1 MGKILK
7 FDAEKGYNVSALPD
21 YVEQHRSELISAAV
35 LAPRSTS
42 LFRLMPN
49 VKGPT
54 TLNLVDVGVNLQE
67 GNTCGFTPDSPD
79 VFSQR
84 TLNPFIFKVN
94 KEWCP
99 LDLLN
104 TYLAHEV
111 EIGAGRE
118 TLPFEEKFVA
128 DILAKVGMEVELKL
142 WNQMKT
148 IIGNDTNVIGIAIHG
163 IDTFYDA
170 VKDVYMAIPAA
181 SLRDSA
187 ILMSYASYRSLVM
200 ELMEKNL
207 YHYERNVDDSM
218 EMILPGTNT
227 RVIAVPGIVDD
238 ITDGEKRPPI
248 YAMNLKHVFYGF
260 DAEDDI
266 RNFRLWYSDD
276 ADMFR
281 FKMRGAVGVQYA
293 FSNEVVSLKYDGGES
308 DPDQKD

>member
-7 FDAEKGYNVSALPD
+7 FDAEKGYDVSALPN

-54 TLNLVDVGVNLQE
+54 TLNLVDVGVELQE
-67 GNTCGFTPDSPD
+67 GYTCGFTPNSPD

-84 TLNPFIFKVN
+84 TLVPSIFKVN

-128 DILAKVGMEVELKL
+128 DILAKVGMEVENKI
-142 WNQMKT
+142 WNQLGT
-148 IIGNDTNVIGIAIHG
+148 ILGSDSGIIAPAAQSFSTVF
-163 IDTFYDA
+163 DM
-170 VKDVYMAIPAA
+170 VKAAYMAIPAA

-187 ILMSYASYRSLVM
+187 IMMSYSNYRSLVM
-200 ELMEKNL
+200 ELMGMNL

-227 RVIAVPGIVDD
+227 RVIAVPGITADNKV
-238 ITDGEKRPPI
+238 

-293 FSNEVVSLKYDGGES
+293 FSNEVVIVSKSS
-308 DPDQKD
+308 DSNPH

>member
-7 FDAEKGYNVSALPD
+7 FDAEKGYDVSALPD

-54 TLNLVDVGVNLQE
+54 TLNIVDVGVNLQE

-84 TLNPFIFKVN
+84 TLEPFIFKVN

-99 LDLLN
+99 LDLLR

-128 DILAKVGMEVELKL
+128 DILAKVGMEVELEMWRRL
-142 WNQMKT
+142 SQ
-148 IIGNDTNVIGIAIHG
+148 IINLDNDTTAVEGGNFNSI
-163 IDTFYDA
+163 YDV
-170 VKDVYMAIPAA
+170 VKAVYMAIPAA

-187 ILMSYASYRSLVM
+187 ILVSYDSYRRLVM

-238 ITDGEKRPPI
+238 SSSDKMPLSI

-260 DAEDDI
+260 DDEDDI

-293 FSNEVVSLKYDGGES
+293 FSNEVVYAKHSEK
-308 DPDQKD
+308 

>member
-7 FDAEKGYNVSALPD
+7 FDAEKGYDVSALPN

-54 TLNLVDVGVNLQE
+54 TLNLVDVGVNLQK
-67 GNTCGFTPDSPD
+67 GTTCGFTPNSPD

-84 TLNPFIFKVN
+84 TLEPLIFKVN

-128 DILAKVGMEVELKL
+128 DILAKVGMVVELEL
-142 WNQMKT
+142 WNRLRVIINEDNDVIKLDMHTPSSSLSMLEMVKT
-148 IIGNDTNVIGIAIHG
+148 A
-163 IDTFYDA
+163 
-170 VKDVYMAIPAA
+170 YMAIPDA

-187 ILMSYASYRSLVM
+187 IMMSYVNYRKLVM
-200 ELMEKNL
+200 ELMDKNL

-227 RVIAVPGIVDD
+227 RVIAVPGIVSPD
-238 ITDGEKRPPI
+238 PI
-248 YAMNLKHVFYGF
+248 AYAMNLKHVFYGF

-293 FSNEVVSLKYDGGES
+293 FSEEVVQVVSTVV
-308 DPDQKD
+308 

>member
-7 FDAEKGYNVSALPD
+7 FDAEKGYDVSALPD

-54 TLNLVDVGVNLQE
+54 TLNLVDVGVNMQD
-67 GNTCGFTPDSPD
+67 GSTCGFTPDSPD

-84 TLNPFIFKVN
+84 TLEPSIFKVN

-99 LDLLN
+99 LDLLR

-128 DILAKVGMEVELKL
+128 DILAKVGMEVEMKL
-142 WNQMKT
+142 WSKLTN
-148 IIGNDTNVIGIAIHG
+148 IIGNDGEVRIAI
-163 IDTFYDA
+163 
-170 VKDVYMAIPAA
+170 VKQGATVYEIVKAVYMAIPAA

-187 ILMSYASYRSLVM
+187 ILMSYGSYRSLVM

-227 RVIAVPGIVDD
+227 RVIAVPGIVDNSTSGRKPFS
-238 ITDGEKRPPI
+238 II
-248 YAMNLKHVFYGF
+248 AMNLKHVFYGF

-293 FSNEVVSLKYDGGES
+293 FSNEVVIGGG
-308 DPDQKD
+308 DNND

>member
-7 FDAEKGYNVSALPD
+7 FDAEKGYDVSALPN

-54 TLNLVDVGVNLQE
+54 TLNLVDVGVNLQN
-67 GNTCGFTPDSPD
+67 GSTCGFTPDSPD

-84 TLNPFIFKVN
+84 TLEPFIFKVN

-128 DILAKVGMEVELKL
+128 DILAKVGMKVEVSMWGRLISTIGGDS
-142 WNQMKT
+142 NVTIVDPISNPTVYDMVKT
-148 IIGNDTNVIGIAIHG
+148 
-163 IDTFYDA
+163 
-170 VKDVYMAIPAA
+170 VYMGIPAA

-187 ILMSYASYRSLVM
+187 ILMGYTRYRQLVM

-227 RVIAVPGIVDD
+227 RVIAVPGIPDPSD
-238 ITDGEKRPPI
+238 ERQFPFIF
-248 YAMNLKHVFYGF
+248 AMNLKHVFYGF

-293 FSNEVVSLKYDGGES
+293 FSNEVVRIEYNDEGDGEVMS
-308 DPDQKD
+308 

>member
-7 FDAEKGYNVSALPD
+7 FDAEKGYDVSALPE

-54 TLNLVDVGVNLQE
+54 TLNLVDVGVQLQN
-67 GNTCGFTPDSPD
+67 GSTCGFTPNSPD

-84 TLNPFIFKVN
+84 TLVPSIFKVN

-128 DILAKVGMEVELKL
+128 DILAKVGMEVENKI
-142 WNQMKT
+142 WNQLGT
-148 IIGNDTNVIGIAIHG
+148 ILGSDSGIIAPAAQSFSTVF
-163 IDTFYDA
+163 DM
-170 VKDVYMAIPAA
+170 VKAAYMAIPAA

-187 ILMSYASYRSLVM
+187 IMMSYSNYRSLVM
-200 ELMEKNL
+200 ELMGMNL

-227 RVIAVPGIVDD
+227 RVIAVPGITADNKV
-238 ITDGEKRPPI
+238 

-293 FSNEVVSLKYDGGES
+293 FSNEVVIVSKSS
-308 DPDQKD
+308 DSNPH

>member
-7 FDAEKGYNVSALPD
+7 FDAEKGYDVSALPA

-84 TLNPFIFKVN
+84 TLVPTIFKVN

-128 DILAKVGMEVELKL
+128 DILAKVGMEVEIGMWANLTDIIHQDSNVKRVVAESSA
-142 WNQMKT
+142 T
-148 IIGNDTNVIGIAIHG
+148 I
-163 IDTFYDA
+163 YDM
-170 VKDVYMAIPAA
+170 VKAVYMAIPAA

-187 ILMSYASYRSLVM
+187 ILVSYGTYRSLVM

-227 RVIAVPGIVDD
+227 RVIAVPGIIEDKN
-238 ITDGEKRPPI
+238 ITRTI

-281 FKMRGAVGVQYA
+281 FKMRGVVGVQYA
-293 FSNEVVSLKYDGGES
+293 FSNEVVRIEYGGEGGGGES
-308 DPDQKD
+308 

>member
-7 FDAEKGYNVSALPD
+7 FDAEKGYDVSALPN

-54 TLNLVDVGVNLQE
+54 TLNLVDVGVELQE
-67 GNTCGFTPDSPD
+67 DYTCGFTPNSPD

-84 TLNPFIFKVN
+84 TLTPEIFKVN

-99 LDLLN
+99 LDLLR

-128 DILAKVGMEVELKL
+128 DILAKVGNEVEIRMWTRLLSIINNDK
-142 WNQMKT
+142 NVTGTTVAEGAT
-148 IIGNDTNVIGIAIHG
+148 I
-163 IDTFYDA
+163 YDM
-170 VKDVYMAIPAA
+170 VKAVYMAIPAA

-187 ILMSYASYRSLVM
+187 ILMSYGSYRSLVM
-200 ELMEKNL
+200 ELTDKNQ

-227 RVIAVPGIVDD
+227 RVIAVPGIVDKPNAT
-238 ITDGEKRPPI
+238 IPEI

-281 FKMRGAVGVQYA
+281 FKMRGSVGVQYA
-293 FSNEVVSLKYDGGES
+293 FSNEIVKVGNPFSN
-308 DPDQKD
+308 

>member
-7 FDAEKGYNVSALPD
+7 FDAEKGYDVSALPN

-54 TLNLVDVGVNLQE
+54 TLNLVDVGVNLQD
-67 GNTCGFTPDSPD
+67 GRTCGFTPDSPD

-84 TLNPFIFKVN
+84 TLEPFIFKVN

-99 LDLLN
+99 LDLLR

-128 DILAKVGMEVELKL
+128 DILAKVGMEVEMEL
-142 WNQMKT
+142 WNKLKG
-148 IIGNDTNVIGIAIHG
+148 IIGEDN
-163 IDTFYDA
+163 DA
-170 VKDVYMAIPAA
+170 VKIGKTYQSNYDMVKDAYMAIPCA

-187 ILMSYASYRSLVM
+187 ILVSYSFYRRLVM

-227 RVIAVPGIVDD
+227 RVIAVPGIVDNS
-238 ITDGEKRPPI
+238 TSGRMTFSI

-293 FSNEVVSLKYDGGES
+293 FSNEVVCISNGVS
-308 DPDQKD
+308 

>member
-7 FDAEKGYNVSALPD
+7 FDAEKGYDVSALPS

-54 TLNLVDVGVNLQE
+54 TLNLVDVGVNLQR
-67 GNTCGFTPDSPD
+67 GYTCGFTPDSPD

-84 TLNPFIFKVN
+84 TLTPFIFKVN

-128 DILAKVGMEVELKL
+128 DILAKVGMEVEIKL
-142 WNQMKT
+142 WGILNY
-148 IIGNDTNVIGIAIHG
+148 IIGSDTDIINVNITDMTASVF
-163 IDTFYDA
+163 DM
-170 VKDVYMAIPAA
+170 VKAAYMNIPAA

-187 ILMSYASYRSLVM
+187 ILVSYGTYRSLVM

-207 YHYERNVDDSM
+207 YHYERNVDNSM

-227 RVIAVPGIVDD
+227 RVIAVPGIEDD
-238 ITDGEKRPPI
+238 PEASTPAI

-293 FSNEVVSLKYDGGES
+293 FSNEVVRV
-308 DPDQKD
+308 QKRLLDS

>member
-7 FDAEKGYNVSALPD
+7 FDAEKGYDVSALPN

-54 TLNLVDVGVNLQE
+54 TLNLVDVGVNLQN
-67 GNTCGFTPDSPD
+67 GSTCGFTPDSPD

-84 TLNPFIFKVN
+84 TLTPFIFKVN

-128 DILAKVGMEVELKL
+128 DILAKVGMEVENKI
-142 WNQMKT
+142 WNQLGT
-148 IIGNDTNVIGIAIHG
+148 ILGSDSGIIAPAAQSFSTVF
-163 IDTFYDA
+163 DM
-170 VKDVYMAIPAA
+170 VKAAYMAIPAA

-187 ILMSYASYRSLVM
+187 IMMSYANYRSLVM
-200 ELMEKNL
+200 ELMGMNL

-227 RVIAVPGIVDD
+227 RVIAVPGITADNKV
-238 ITDGEKRPPI
+238 

-293 FSNEVVSLKYDGGES
+293 FSNEVVVITK
-308 DPDQKD
+308 Q

>member
-7 FDAEKGYNVSALPD
+7 FDAEKGYDVSALPN

-54 TLNLVDVGVNLQE
+54 TLNLVDVGVNLQD
-67 GNTCGFTPDSPD
+67 GSTCGFTPDSPD

-84 TLNPFIFKVN
+84 TLTPVIFKVN

-128 DILAKVGMEVELKL
+128 DILAKVGMEVEKKMWDSL
-142 WNQMKT
+142 NN
-148 IIGNDTNVIGIAIHG
+148 IIVGDADIINVSITDMSATVF
-163 IDTFYDA
+163 DM
-170 VKDVYMAIPAA
+170 VKAAYMAIPPA

-187 ILMSYASYRSLVM
+187 ILVSYGTYRQLVM

-227 RVIAVPGIVDD
+227 RVIAVPGIEENTNPV
-238 ITDGEKRPPI
+238 I

-281 FKMRGAVGVQYA
+281 FKMRGVVGVQYA
-293 FSNEVVSLKYDGGES
+293 FSSEVVRVRKRSA
-308 DPDQKD
+308 

>member
-7 FDAEKGYNVSALPD
+7 FDAEKGYNISALPD

-54 TLNLVDVGVNLQE
+54 TLNLVDVGVNLQD
-67 GNTCGFTPDSPD
+67 GSTCGFTPDSPD

-84 TLNPFIFKVN
+84 TLEPSIFKVN

-128 DILAKVGMEVELKL
+128 DILAKVGMEVEMKL
-142 WNQMKT
+142 WSKLTN
-148 IIGNDTNVIGIAIHG
+148 IIGNDGEVRIAIVEKG
-163 IDTFYDA
+163 ATVYEI
-170 VKDVYMAIPAA
+170 VKAVYMAIPAA

-187 ILMSYASYRSLVM
+187 ILMSYGSYRSLVM

-227 RVIAVPGIVDD
+227 RVIAVPGITGTD
-238 ITDGEKRPPI
+238 II
-248 YAMNLKHVFYGF
+248 AMNLKHVFYGF
-260 DAEDDI
+260 DSEDDS

-293 FSNEVVSLKYDGGES
+293 FSNEVVTFDIVGGG
-308 DPDQKD
+308 DNNNQ

>member
-7 FDAEKGYNVSALPD
+7 FDAEKGYDVSALPE

-54 TLNLVDVGVNLQE
+54 TLNLVDVGVNLQN
-67 GNTCGFTPDSPD
+67 GSTCGFTPNSPD

-84 TLNPFIFKVN
+84 TLEPLIFKVN

-99 LDLLN
+99 LDLLR

-128 DILAKVGMEVELKL
+128 DILAKVGMEVENKI
-142 WNQMKT
+142 WNQLGT
-148 IIGNDTNVIGIAIHG
+148 ILGSDSGIIAPAAQSFSTVF
-163 IDTFYDA
+163 DM
-170 VKDVYMAIPAA
+170 VKAAYMAIPAA

-187 ILMSYASYRSLVM
+187 IMMSYSNYRSLVM
-200 ELMEKNL
+200 ELMGMNL

-227 RVIAVPGIVDD
+227 RVIAVPGITADNKV
-238 ITDGEKRPPI
+238 

-293 FSNEVVSLKYDGGES
+293 FSNEVVIVSKSS
-308 DPDQKD
+308 DSNPH

>member
-7 FDAEKGYNVSALPD
+7 FDAEKGYDVSALPS

-84 TLNPFIFKVN
+84 TLVPFIFKVN

-128 DILAKVGMEVELKL
+128 DILAKVGMEVEKRL
-142 WNQMKT
+142 WNWLKS
-148 IIGNDTNVIGIAIHG
+148 IIYGDGYVNNVNIT
-163 IDTFYDA
+163 DMDA
-170 VKDVYMAIPAA
+170 TVFDMVKAAYMAIPAA

-187 ILMSYASYRSLVM
+187 ILVSYGTYRSLVM

-207 YHYERNVDDSM
+207 YHYERNVDASM

-227 RVIAVPGIVDD
+227 RVIAVPGIE
-238 ITDGEKRPPI
+238 DGPGNTTPEI
-248 YAMNLKHVFYGF
+248 FAMNLKHVFYGF

-293 FSNEVVSLKYDGGES
+293 FSNEVVRVQKRILES
-308 DPDQKD
+308 

>member
-7 FDAEKGYNVSALPD
+7 FDAEKGYDVSALPN

-67 GNTCGFTPDSPD
+67 GKTCGFTPDSPD

-84 TLNPFIFKVN
+84 TLAPFIFKVN

-128 DILAKVGMEVELKL
+128 DILAKVGMEVEIRL
-142 WNQMKT
+142 WESLND
-148 IIGNDTNVIGIAIHG
+148 IIGADADINNVNITDMSATVF
-163 IDTFYDA
+163 DM
-170 VKDVYMAIPAA
+170 VKAAYMAIPPA

-187 ILMSYASYRSLVM
+187 ILVSYGTYRQLVM

-227 RVIAVPGIVDD
+227 RVIAVPGIEENTNPV
-238 ITDGEKRPPI
+238 I

-293 FSNEVVSLKYDGGES
+293 FSNEVVRVRKRTA
-308 DPDQKD
+308 

>member
-7 FDAEKGYNVSALPD
+7 FDAEKGYDVSALPN

-54 TLNLVDVGVNLQE
+54 TLNLVDVGVNLQN
-67 GNTCGFTPDSPD
+67 GSTCGFTPDSPD

-84 TLNPFIFKVN
+84 TLTPFIFKVN

-128 DILAKVGMEVELKL
+128 DILAKVGIEVENKI
-142 WNQMKT
+142 WNQLTT
-148 IIGNDTNVIGIAIHG
+148 ILGSDSGIIAPAAQSFSTVF
-163 IDTFYDA
+163 DM
-170 VKDVYMAIPAA
+170 VKAAYMAIPAA

-187 ILMSYASYRSLVM
+187 IMMSYANYRSLVM
-200 ELMEKNL
+200 ELMGMNL

-227 RVIAVPGIVDD
+227 RVIAVPGITADNKV
-238 ITDGEKRPPI
+238 
-248 YAMNLKHVFYGF
+248 YAMNLKHVYYGF

-293 FSNEVVSLKYDGGES
+293 FSNEVVVITK
-308 DPDQKD
+308 Q

>member
-7 FDAEKGYNVSALPD
+7 FNAEKGYDVSALPN

-49 VKGPT
+49 IKGPT

-67 GNTCGFTPDSPD
+67 GRTCGFTPDSPD

-84 TLNPFIFKVN
+84 TLYPFIFKVN

-99 LDLLN
+99 LDLLR

-128 DILAKVGMEVELKL
+128 DILAKVGMEVENKL
-142 WNQMKT
+142 WEDLSQ
-148 IIGNDTNVIGIAIHG
+148 IIASDSDTTSVKVSNFTSI
-163 IDTFYDA
+163 YDV
-170 VKDVYMAIPAA
+170 VKAVYMAIPAA

-187 ILMSYASYRSLVM
+187 ILMSYDSYRRLVM

-227 RVIAVPGIVDD
+227 RVIAVPGIVDKSSS
-238 ITDGEKRPPI
+238 ERMPFSI
-248 YAMNLKHVFYGF
+248 YAMNLKNVFYGF

-281 FKMRGAVGVQYA
+281 FKMRGSVGVQYA
-293 FSNEVVSLKYDGGES
+293 FSNEVVYAYKETA
-308 DPDQKD
+308 

>member
-7 FDAEKGYNVSALPD
+7 FDAEKGYDVSALPN

-54 TLNLVDVGVNLQE
+54 TLNLVDVGVELQE
-67 GNTCGFTPDSPD
+67 GYTCGFTPNSPD

-84 TLNPFIFKVN
+84 TLVPEIFKVN

-128 DILAKVGMEVELKL
+128 DILAKVGMEVENKI
-142 WNQMKT
+142 WNQLGT
-148 IIGNDTNVIGIAIHG
+148 ILGSDSGIIAPAAQSFSTVF
-163 IDTFYDA
+163 DM
-170 VKDVYMAIPAA
+170 VKAAYMAIPAA

-187 ILMSYASYRSLVM
+187 IMMSYSNYRSLVM
-200 ELMEKNL
+200 ELMGMNL

-227 RVIAVPGIVDD
+227 RVIAVPGITADNKV
-238 ITDGEKRPPI
+238 

-293 FSNEVVSLKYDGGES
+293 FSNEVVIVSKSS
-308 DPDQKD
+308 DSNPH

>member
-7 FDAEKGYNVSALPD
+7 FDAEKGYDVSALPN

-84 TLNPFIFKVN
+84 TLEPFIFKVN

-118 TLPFEEKFVA
+118 TLPFEERFVA
-128 DILAKVGMEVELKL
+128 DILAKVGMEVEMEL
-142 WNQMKT
+142 WRQLFS
-148 IIGNDTNVIGIAIHG
+148 IINSDQNVIGTTVSQNATTYEIVKAI
-163 IDTFYDA
+163 
-170 VKDVYMAIPAA
+170 YMAIPAA

-187 ILMSYASYRSLVM
+187 ILMGYSSYRHLVM

-227 RVIAVPGIVDD
+227 RVIAVPGISDLKIV
-238 ITDGEKRPPI
+238 
-248 YAMNLKHVFYGF
+248 AMNLKHVFYGF

-281 FKMRGAVGVQYA
+281 FKMRGVVGVQYA
-293 FSNEVVSLKYDGGES
+293 FSNEVVKYAIHS
-308 DPDQKD
+308 DPNQ

>member
-7 FDAEKGYNVSALPD
+7 FDAEKGYDVSALPN

-84 TLNPFIFKVN
+84 TLEPFIFKVN

-128 DILAKVGMEVELKL
+128 DILAKVGMDVEMMMWGNLSQIIDSDSDTTAVEVE
-142 WNQMKT
+142 NSAT
-148 IIGNDTNVIGIAIHG
+148 I
-163 IDTFYDA
+163 YDM
-170 VKDVYMAIPAA
+170 VKAVYMAIPAA

-187 ILMSYASYRSLVM
+187 ILMSYDTYRRLVM

-227 RVIAVPGIVDD
+227 RVIAVPGIKDR
-238 ITDGEKRPPI
+238 THPAI

-293 FSNEVVSLKYDGGES
+293 FSNEVVSVGFS
-308 DPDQKD
+308 DDNN

>member
-7 FDAEKGYNVSALPD
+7 FDAEKGYDVSALPN

-84 TLNPFIFKVN
+84 TLEPFIFKVN

-118 TLPFEEKFVA
+118 TLPFEERFVA
-128 DILAKVGMEVELKL
+128 DILAKVGMEVEMEL
-142 WNQMKT
+142 WRQLFS
-148 IIGNDTNVIGIAIHG
+148 IINSDQNVIGTTVSQNATTYEIVKAI
-163 IDTFYDA
+163 
-170 VKDVYMAIPAA
+170 YMAIPAA

-187 ILMSYASYRSLVM
+187 ILMGYSSYRHLVM

-227 RVIAVPGIVDD
+227 RVIAVPGISDLKIV
-238 ITDGEKRPPI
+238 
-248 YAMNLKHVFYGF
+248 AMNLKHVFYGF

-281 FKMRGAVGVQYA
+281 FKMRGVVGVQYA
-293 FSNEVVSLKYDGGES
+293 FSNEVVKYDIHS
-308 DPDQKD
+308 DPNQ

>member
-7 FDAEKGYNVSALPD
+7 FDAEKGYDVSALPN

-54 TLNLVDVGVNLQE
+54 TLNLVDVGVHLQN
-67 GNTCGFTPDSPD
+67 GSTCGFTPDSPD

-84 TLNPFIFKVN
+84 TLESFIFKVN

-128 DILAKVGMEVELKL
+128 DILAKVGMEVENKI
-142 WNQMKT
+142 WNQLGT
-148 IIGNDTNVIGIAIHG
+148 ILGSDSGIIAPAAQSFSTVF
-163 IDTFYDA
+163 DM
-170 VKDVYMAIPAA
+170 VKAAYMAIPAA

-187 ILMSYASYRSLVM
+187 IMMSYANYRSLVM

-227 RVIAVPGIVDD
+227 RVIAVPGITADNKV
-238 ITDGEKRPPI
+238 

-293 FSNEVVSLKYDGGES
+293 FSNEVVVITK
-308 DPDQKD
+308 Q

>member
-7 FDAEKGYNVSALPD
+7 FDAEKGYDVSALPN

-54 TLNLVDVGVNLQE
+54 TLNLVDVGVNLQN
-67 GNTCGFTPDSPD
+67 GSTCGFTPDSPD

-99 LDLLN
+99 LDLLR

-128 DILAKVGMEVELKL
+128 DILAKVGMEVEVAMWKSLS
-142 WNQMKT
+142 Q
-148 IIGNDTNVIGIAIHG
+148 IISTDVNINEVIITDMSATVF
-163 IDTFYDA
+163 DR
-170 VKDVYMAIPAA
+170 VKAAYMAIPPA

-187 ILMSYASYRSLVM
+187 ILVSYDSYRRLVM

-227 RVIAVPGIVDD
+227 RVIALPGIEEAADNTV
-238 ITDGEKRPPI
+238 I

-281 FKMRGAVGVQYA
+281 FKMRGVVGVQYA
-293 FSNEVVSLKYDGGES
+293 FSDEIVMVDFHSDS
-308 DPDQKD
+308 DPNQ

>member
-7 FDAEKGYNVSALPD
+7 FDAEKGYDVSALPA

-54 TLNLVDVGVNLQE
+54 TLNLVDVGVNLQN
-67 GNTCGFTPDSPD
+67 GSTCGFTPDSPD

-84 TLNPFIFKVN
+84 TLEPFIFKVN

-128 DILAKVGMEVELKL
+128 DILAKVGMEVENKI
-142 WNQMKT
+142 WNQLGT
-148 IIGNDTNVIGIAIHG
+148 ILGSDSGIIAPAAQSFSTVF
-163 IDTFYDA
+163 DM
-170 VKDVYMAIPAA
+170 VKAAYMAIPAA

-187 ILMSYASYRSLVM
+187 IMMSYANYRSLVM
-200 ELMEKNL
+200 ELIGMNL

-227 RVIAVPGIVDD
+227 RVIAVPGITADNKV
-238 ITDGEKRPPI
+238 
-248 YAMNLKHVFYGF
+248 YAMNLKHTFYGF

-293 FSNEVVSLKYDGGES
+293 FSNEVVVITK
-308 DPDQKD
+308 Q

>member
-7 FDAEKGYNVSALPD
+7 FDAEKGYDVSALPD

-54 TLNLVDVGVNLQE
+54 TLNLVDVGVNLQN
-67 GNTCGFTPDSPD
+67 GSTCGFTPDSPD

-84 TLNPFIFKVN
+84 TLEPLIFKVN

-99 LDLLN
+99 LDLLR

-128 DILAKVGMEVELKL
+128 DILAKVGMEVENKI
-142 WNQMKT
+142 WNQLGT
-148 IIGNDTNVIGIAIHG
+148 ILGSDPGIIAPAAQSFSTVF
-163 IDTFYDA
+163 DM
-170 VKDVYMAIPAA
+170 VKAAYMAIPAA

-187 ILMSYASYRSLVM
+187 IMMSYSNYRSLVM
-200 ELMEKNL
+200 ELMGMNL

-227 RVIAVPGIVDD
+227 RVIAVPGITADNKV
-238 ITDGEKRPPI
+238 

-293 FSNEVVSLKYDGGES
+293 FSNEVVIVSKSS
-308 DPDQKD
+308 DSNPH

>member
-7 FDAEKGYNVSALPD
+7 FDAEKGYDVSALPA

-67 GNTCGFTPDSPD
+67 GKTCGFTPDSPD

-84 TLNPFIFKVN
+84 TLKPFIFKVN

-128 DILAKVGMEVELKL
+128 DILAKVGMEVEYLL
-142 WNQMKT
+142 WETLET
-148 IIGNDTNVIGIAIHG
+148 IMTEDNNILRPTYNEGATVFDI
-163 IDTFYDA
+163 
-170 VKDVYMAIPAA
+170 VKAVYMAIPAA

-187 ILMSYASYRSLVM
+187 ILMNYTAYRTLVM

-227 RVIAVPGIVDD
+227 RVIAVPGLVNTVGPIV
-238 ITDGEKRPPI
+238 

-293 FSNEVVSLKYDGGES
+293 FSNEVVA
-308 DPDQKD
+308 PVQNNI

>member
-7 FDAEKGYNVSALPD
+7 FDAEKGYDVSALPN

-54 TLNLVDVGVNLQE
+54 TLNLVDVGVNLQN
-67 GNTCGFTPDSPD
+67 GSTCGFTPDSPD

-84 TLNPFIFKVN
+84 TLKPFIFKVN

-99 LDLLN
+99 LDLLR

-128 DILAKVGMEVELKL
+128 DILAKVGMEVEVAMWKVLS
-142 WNQMKT
+142 Q
-148 IIGNDTNVIGIAIHG
+148 IISTDVNINKVIITDMSATVF
-163 IDTFYDA
+163 DR
-170 VKDVYMAIPAA
+170 VKAAYMAIPPA

-187 ILMSYASYRSLVM
+187 ILVSYDSYRRLVM

-227 RVIAVPGIVDD
+227 RVIAVPGIEEAADNTV
-238 ITDGEKRPPI
+238 I

-281 FKMRGAVGVQYA
+281 FKMRGVVGVQYA
-293 FSNEVVSLKYDGGES
+293 FSDEIVMVGFHSDS
-308 DPDQKD
+308 DPN

>member
-7 FDAEKGYNVSALPD
+7 FDAEKGYDVSALPD

-54 TLNLVDVGVNLQE
+54 TLNLVDVGVQLQ
-67 GNTCGFTPDSPD
+67 NDSTCGFTPDSPD

-84 TLNPFIFKVN
+84 TLTPLIFKVN

-118 TLPFEEKFVA
+118 TLPFEEKFIA
-128 DILAKVGMEVELKL
+128 DILAKVGIEVENEIWHQLKD
-142 WNQMKT
+142 
-148 IIGNDTNVIGIAIHG
+148 IITNDSNVTKMEYQSDSA
-163 IDTFYDA
+163 YDI
-170 VKDVYMAIPAA
+170 VKHVYMAIPDA

-187 ILMSYASYRSLVM
+187 ILMGYDIYRQLVM

-227 RVIAVPGIVDD
+227 RVIAVPGING
-238 ITDGEKRPPI
+238 TKKRV

-293 FSNEVVSLKYDGGES
+293 FSNEVVVLTLKDS
-308 DPDQKD
+308 SQS

>member
-7 FDAEKGYNVSALPD
+7 FDAEKGYDVSALPD

-54 TLNLVDVGVNLQE
+54 TLNLVDVGVNLQN
-67 GNTCGFTPDSPD
+67 GSTCGFTPNSPD

-84 TLNPFIFKVN
+84 TLAPEIFKVN

-99 LDLLN
+99 LDLLR

-128 DILAKVGMEVELKL
+128 DILAKVGNEVEKRMWTQLFSII
-142 WNQMKT
+142 NNDRNVTGTTVAQGAT
-148 IIGNDTNVIGIAIHG
+148 I
-163 IDTFYDA
+163 YDM
-170 VKDVYMAIPAA
+170 VKAVYMAIPAA

-187 ILMSYASYRSLVM
+187 ILMSYGSYRSLVM

-227 RVIAVPGIVDD
+227 RVIAVPGIEDGKDVDLTST
-238 ITDGEKRPPI
+238 IL
-248 YAMNLKHVFYGF
+248 AMNLKHVFYGF

-293 FSNEVVSLKYDGGES
+293 FSNEIVTVSYQGS
-308 DPDQKD
+308 N

>member
-7 FDAEKGYNVSALPD
+7 FDAEKGYDVSALPN

-54 TLNLVDVGVNLQE
+54 TLNLVDVGVNLQN
-67 GNTCGFTPDSPD
+67 GSTCGFTPDSPD

-84 TLNPFIFKVN
+84 TLVPSIFKVN

-99 LDLLN
+99 LDLLR

-128 DILAKVGMEVELKL
+128 DILAKVGMEVEIGM
-142 WNQMKT
+142 WNSLTDIINHDSDVKSVNVESSAT
-148 IIGNDTNVIGIAIHG
+148 I
-163 IDTFYDA
+163 YDM
-170 VKDVYMAIPAA
+170 VKAVYMAIPAA

-187 ILMSYASYRSLVM
+187 ILIGYSSYRSLVM
-200 ELMEKNL
+200 ELLEKNL

-227 RVIAVPGIVDD
+227 RVIAVPGIPD
-238 ITDGEKRPPI
+238 PPAENQYPLI

-281 FKMRGAVGVQYA
+281 FKMRGVVGVQYA
-293 FSNEVVSLKYDGGES
+293 FSNEIVRTDRRNNN
-308 DPDQKD
+308 

>member
-7 FDAEKGYNVSALPD
+7 FDAEKGYDVSALPE

-54 TLNLVDVGVNLQE
+54 TLNLVDVGVNLQK
-67 GNTCGFTPDSPD
+67 GRTCGFTPDSPD

-84 TLNPFIFKVN
+84 TLDPLIFKVN

-128 DILAKVGMEVELKL
+128 DILAKVGMEVEDKI
-142 WNQMKT
+142 WNQLAT
-148 IIGNDTNVIGIAIHG
+148 IIGDDESVVKSTLENSKTI
-163 IDTFYDA
+163 YDM
-170 VKDVYMAIPAA
+170 VKFAYMAIPAA

-187 ILMSYASYRSLVM
+187 ILVSYNTYRSLVM

-207 YHYERNVDDSM
+207 YNYERNVDDAM

-227 RVIAVPGIVDD
+227 RVIAVPGIEV
-238 ITDGEKRPPI
+238 ITDEPI
-248 YAMNLKHVFYGF
+248 VYAMNLKHVFYGF

-293 FSNEVVSLKYDGGES
+293 FSNEVVEVTKSGEH
-308 DPDQKD
+308 